1 MNRLPSTVQA
11 LCHALLPNAASASGS
26 SSDAGKWYLNT
37 SALFLWLAVF
47 VLQPHKEERF
57 LYPVYPLVALAAACA
72 VDALQKIYFRFAF
85 AGSSFL
91 ARLLPV
97 ESF

>member
-1 MNRLPSTVQA
+1 MPSTAQA
-11 LCHALLPNAASASGS
+11 LCHALLPNAAS
-26 SSDAGKWYLNT
+26 SDTGKWYLNT

-72 VDALQKIYFRFAF
+72 VDAAQKIYFRFETNHSPHKICA
-85 AGSSFL
+85 L
-91 ARLLPV
+91 AMFGLLLI
-97 ESF
+97 

>member
-1 MNRLPSTVQA
+1 M
-11 LCHALLPNAASASGS
+11 
-26 SSDAGKWYLNT
+26 

-72 VDALQKIYFRFAF
+72 VDAAQKIYFRFAWV
-85 AGSSFL
+85 SDDI
-91 ARLLPV
+91 PMHN
-97 ESF
+97 